1 MINRTRI
8 AYTYKSKKPIACTA
22 YTCSAVIYSLISFFY
37 SEIKPSKKAK
47 YWCIV
52 DTDEWRCIFLIF
64 LSLKKKKAPK
74 KSINHPFIN
83 HISIHEIKNLYK
95 YMLKTYTL
103 TIIHKKK
110 FISNGMISFNLHTVS
125 IAHPSAK
132 SQAP

>member
-1 MINRTRI
+1 MKMYI
-8 AYTYKSKKPIACTA
+8 PH
-22 YTCSAVIYSLISFFY
+22 ISQF
-37 SEIKPSKKAK
+37 K
-47 YWCIV
+47 
-52 DTDEWRCIFLIF
+52 
-64 LSLKKKKAPK
+64 KKKKAPK

-103 TIIHKKK
+103 AIIHKEK

-132 SQAP
+132 AQAPLFTITLSVSEFEIYLQR

>member
-1 MINRTRI
+1 MNED
-8 AYTYKSKKPIACTA
+8 
-22 YTCSAVIYSLISFFY
+22 VYSSYFSVL
-37 SEIKPSKKAK
+37 
-47 YWCIV
+47 
-52 DTDEWRCIFLIF
+52 
-64 LSLKKKKAPK
+64 KKKAPK

-83 HISIHEIKNLYK
+83 QISIHEIKNLYK

>member
-1 MINRTRI
+1 MHIPINQRNLLHALLTH
-8 AYTYKSKKPIACTA
+8 
-22 YTCSAVIYSLISFFY
+22 AVQWSIPWFLFFY
-37 SEIKPSKKAK
+37 SEIKPSKKTK
-47 YWCIV
+47 YWCMV

-64 LSLKKKKAPK
+64 LSLKKKKSSK
-74 KSINHPFIN
+74 KVNQSSIYKSYFY
-83 HISIHEIKNLYK
+83 EIKNLYK
-95 YMLKTYTL
+95 YMFKTYTL